1 MSQLATFE
9 QFWPHFLSSHRRPV
23 TRFMHVAAL
32 GAAAVG
38 MYAAVRRRRLSPLLI
53 GGAAAFTLATAAHPL
68 FEGNTPQNLGR
79 PLWAA
84 RGFLRLCVR
93 TVTGRISAEVADLPA
108 ADSAT

>member
-1 MSQLATFE
+1 MSQLETFE
-9 QFWPHFLSSHRRPV
+9 QFWPHFLSSHRQPA
-23 TRFMHVAAL
+23 TRWMHVAAV
-32 GAAAVG
+32 GAATVG
-38 MYAAVRRRRLSPLLI
+38 IYAAVRRRRLAPLLV
-53 GGAAAFTLATAAHPL
+53 GSAAAFALATAAHPL

-93 TVTGRISAEVADLPA
+93 TVTGRISAEVAELPA

>member
-1 MSQLATFE
+1 M
-9 QFWPHFLSSHRRPV
+9 WRSSGRRPAGSACG
-23 TRFMHVAAL
+23 TRSLDRRHVQPHVAAL